1 MWLSHNY
8 LHLYKHMT
16 CLNLT
21 DAQASLLFECI
32 EYWEDD
38 HLHTDDRVKELDAIA
53 DALNKAI
60 A

>member
-1 MWLSHNY
+1 MH
-8 LHLYKHMT
+8 HLDIT
-16 CLNLT
+16 QE
-21 DAQASLLFECI
+21 QARLIFECI